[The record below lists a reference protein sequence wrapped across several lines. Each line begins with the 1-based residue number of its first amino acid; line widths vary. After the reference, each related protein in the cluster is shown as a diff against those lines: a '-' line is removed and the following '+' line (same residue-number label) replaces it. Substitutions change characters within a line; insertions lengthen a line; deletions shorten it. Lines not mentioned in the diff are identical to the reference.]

1 MSLLYNSSANKLNK
15 VLICFYQRFVPSVL
29 WFTFWD
35 LLWHELD
42 RSNIFSP
49 SKLIWAQA
57 PLRIYELCLQSW
69 LQAFWRMTTLP
80 LIYNR
85 LKIAVCLP
93 FSEIAF
99 FSPVPWHPDGGALC
113 VLSQYQNEK
122 KPAAFSCWLTKGAT
136 EAHALLAFNHP
147 SLSSEDQN

>member
-29 WFTFWD
+29 WFTSWD
-35 LLWHELD
+35 LLWHKLD

-57 PLRIYELCLQSW
+57 PLRIYKLCLQSW

-99 FSPVPWHPDGGALC
+99 FLQFLGIQMVVLC
-113 VLSQYQNEK
+113 VSWPNTKMK
-122 KPAAFSCWLTKGAT
+122 KKTAAFSCWLTKGAT